1 MGIYRKWVW
10 QFVPLVHFAKWANY
24 VLGNA
29 AGNLQ
34 KSSSSC
40 RTVHKLSNEVVSTV
54 ARGDEEEEEEEVG
67 EEGTK

>member
-29 AGNLQ
+29 TGNLQ
-34 KSSSSC
+34 RSSSSC
-40 RTVHKLSNEVVSTV
+40 RTDHKLSNEVVSTV
-54 ARGDEEEEEEEVG
+54 AGDEKEEVG